1 MKKNQS
7 DTFLHVLVLIFV
19 IVLTILLFYYR
30 DEVKNLGIYGYPGIF
45 LISILANAT
54 IIIPIPGIL
63 ITTAMGAVFNP
74 IGVAFAAAGGSAL
87 GELTG
92 YLAGFGGQVIV
103 EKKDW
108 YVQVMEWMKKYG
120 NVTIFVLSL
129 IPNPLF
135 DLAGMA
141 AGTLKMPLWR
151 FLLFCFFGKLLKM
164 FVFAFLGAS
173 LVDAIMN

>member
-1 MKKNQS
+1 MNKNKR
-7 DTFLHVLVLIFV
+7 DTIFHILVLILV
-19 IVLTILLFYYR
+19 IALTILLFIFR
-30 DEVKNLGIYGYPGIF
+30 NEVKHLGIYGYPGIF
-45 LISILANAT
+45 IISIIANAT

-74 IGVAFAAAGGSAL
+74 LGVALAAGSGSAI

-92 YLAGFGGQVIV
+92 YLAGFGGQVII

-108 YVQVMEWMKKYG
+108 YERVMNWMKKYG
-120 NVTIFVLSL
+120 DVTIFTLSL

-141 AGTLKMPLWR
+141 AGTLKLPVWR
-151 FLLFCFFGKLLKM
+151 FLLACFLGKFLKM
-164 FVFAFLGAS
+164 LIFAYFGAR
-173 LVDAIMN
+173 VMNLFG

>member
-1 MKKNQS
+1 MNKNQR
-7 DTFLHVLVLIFV
+7 DTLLHVLVLILV
-19 IVLTILLFYYR
+19 VGLTLLIFIYR
-30 DEVKNLGIYGYPGIF
+30 DEVKHLGVYGYPGIF
-45 LISILANAT
+45 IISIIANAT
-54 IIIPIPGIL
+54 IIIPLPGIL

-74 IGVAFAAAGGSAL
+74 LGVALAAGAGSAI

-108 YVQVMEWMKKYG
+108 YERVMKWMKKYG
-120 NVTIFVLSL
+120 DITIFILSL

-141 AGTLKMPLWR
+141 AGSLKMPIWR
-151 FLLFCFFGKLLKM
+151 FLLAC
-164 FVFAFLGAS
+164 FLGKFVKMLIFAYFGARVIDLFS
-173 LVDAIMN
+173 

>member
-1 MKKNQS
+1 MNKNQH
-7 DTFLHVLVLIFV
+7 DTILHVLVLILV
-19 IVLTILLFYYR
+19 VGLTILLFIYR
-30 DEVKNLGIYGYPGIF
+30 KEVSHLGVYGYPGIF
-45 LISILANAT
+45 IISIIVNAT
-54 IIIPIPGIL
+54 IIIPLPGIL

-74 IGVAFAAAGGSAL
+74 LGVALVAGAGSTF

-108 YVQVMEWMKKYG
+108 YERVMKWMKKYG
-120 NVTIFVLSL
+120 DITIFTLAL

-141 AGTLKMPLWR
+141 AGTLKMPVWR
-151 FLLFCFFGKLLKM
+151 FLMACFLGKFGKMLI
-164 FVFAFLGAS
+164 FAYFGAKVIA
-173 LVDAIMN
+173 LFN

>member
-1 MKKNQS
+1 MKKNHR
-7 DTFLHVLVLIFV
+7 DTLLHVSALLLVIALTLLI
-19 IVLTILLFYYR
+19 FYYR
-30 DEVKNLGIYGYPGIF
+30 EEIKNLGVYGYPGIF
-45 LISILANAT
+45 LISIVANAT

-63 ITTAMGAVFNP
+63 ITTALGAVFNP
-74 IGVAFAAAGGSAL
+74 IGVAFAAAGGSAV

-92 YLAGFGGQVIV
+92 YLAGFGGQMIV

-108 YVQVMEWMKKYG
+108 YVRVMSWMKKYG
-120 NVTIFVLSL
+120 NVTIFILSL

-151 FLLFCFFGKLLKM
+151 FLFFCFLGKLLKM
-164 FVFAFLGAS
+164 FTFAFLGAS

>member
-1 MKKNQS
+1 MKKNHR
-7 DTFLHVLVLIFV
+7 DTILHVLVLILV
-19 IVLTILLFYYR
+19 IVLTFLIFHFR
-30 DEVKNLGIYGYPGIF
+30 DKVRNLGIYGYPGIF
-45 LISILANAT
+45 LISVLANAT
-54 IIIPIPGIL
+54 IIIPVPGIF

-74 IGVAFAAAGGSAL
+74 LGVAFAAAGGSAL

-92 YLAGFGGQVIV
+92 YLAGFGGQVII

-108 YVQVMEWMKKYG
+108 YTKVMAWMRKYG
-120 NVTIFVLSL
+120 DVTIFTLSL

-151 FLLFCFFGKLLKM
+151 FLLDCFLGKLLKM
-164 FVFAFLGAS
+164 LIFAFLGARLFDS
-173 LVDAIMN
+173 II

>member
-1 MKKNQS
+1 MQKNHR
-7 DTFLHVLVLIFV
+7 DTLLHLLVLLMVTAFT
-19 IVLTILLFYYR
+19 LLILYYR
-30 DEVKNLGIYGYPGIF
+30 DQIKALGIYGYPGIF

-63 ITTAMGAVFNP
+63 ITTAFGAVFNP

-87 GELTG
+87 GEVTG
-92 YLAGFGGQVIV
+92 YLAGFGGQVII

-108 YVQVMEWMKKYG
+108 YVRMMAWMKKYG
-120 NVTIFVLSL
+120 DVTIFALSL

-151 FLLFCFFGKLLKM
+151 FLIFCFLGKLFKM
-164 FVFAFLGAS
+164 LIFAFLGAS
-173 LVDAIMN
+173 LVNALIN

>member
-1 MKKNQS
+1 MKKNLR
-7 DTFLHVLVLIFV
+7 DIFLHVMVLILV
-19 IVLTILLFYYR
+19 ITLTILLLYFR
-30 DEVKNLGIYGYPGIF
+30 KEISHLGVYGYPGIF

-54 IIIPIPGIL
+54 IIIPLPGIF

-74 IGVAFAAAGGSAL
+74 FGVALAAASGSAI

-92 YLAGFGGQVIV
+92 YLAGFGGQVII
-103 EKKDW
+103 ENKKW
-108 YVQVMEWMKKYG
+108 YTRVMGWMRKYG
-120 NVTIFVLSL
+120 DVTIFILSL

-151 FLLFCFFGKLLKM
+151 FLMFCFFGKFLKM
-164 FVFAFLGAS
+164 LIFAFLGAK
-173 LVDAIMN
+173 LFDTII

>member
-1 MKKNQS
+1 MNKNQR
-7 DTFLHVLVLIFV
+7 DTIFHILVFTLV
-19 IVLTILLFYYR
+19 IALTILLFVFR
-30 DEVKNLGIYGYPGIF
+30 NEVKHLGIYGYPGIF
-45 LISILANAT
+45 IISIIANAT

-74 IGVAFAAAGGSAL
+74 LGVALTAGAGSAI

-92 YLAGFGGQVIV
+92 YLAGFGGQVII

-108 YVQVMEWMKKYG
+108 YERVMNWMKKYG
-120 NVTIFVLSL
+120 DVTIFTLSL

-141 AGTLKMPLWR
+141 AGTLKLPVWR
-151 FLLFCFFGKLLKM
+151 FLLAC
-164 FVFAFLGAS
+164 FLGKFVKMLIFAYFGAR
-173 LVDAIMN
+173 VMNLFS

>member
-1 MKKNQS
+1 M
-7 DTFLHVLVLIFV
+7 VLILV
-19 IVLTILLFYYR
+19 ITLTILLLYFR
-30 DEVKNLGIYGYPGIF
+30 KEVSTLGVYGYPGIF

-54 IIIPIPGIL
+54 IIIPLPGIF

-74 IGVAFAAAGGSAL
+74 FGVALAAASGSAI

-92 YLAGFGGQVIV
+92 YLAGFGGQVII
-103 EKKDW
+103 ENKKW
-108 YVQVMEWMKKYG
+108 YTRVMGWMRKYG
-120 NVTIFVLSL
+120 DVTIFILSL

-151 FLLFCFFGKLLKM
+151 FLMFCFFGKFLKM
-164 FVFAFLGAS
+164 LIFAFLGAK
-173 LVDAIMN
+173 LFDTII

>member
-1 MKKNQS
+1 VNKNQR
-7 DTFLHVLVLIFV
+7 DTIFHVLVLILV
-19 IVLTILLFYYR
+19 IALTILLFVFR
-30 DEVKNLGIYGYPGIF
+30 NEVKRLGVYGYPGIF
-45 LISILANAT
+45 IISIISNAT

-74 IGVAFAAAGGSAL
+74 LGVALAAGAGSAI

-92 YLAGFGGQVIV
+92 YLAGFGGQVII

-108 YVQVMEWMKKYG
+108 YERVMKWMKKYG
-120 NVTIFVLSL
+120 DVTIFTLSL

-141 AGTLKMPLWR
+141 AGTLKLPVWR
-151 FLLFCFFGKLLKM
+151 FLLACFLGKFLKM
-164 FVFAFLGAS
+164 LIFAYFGAR
-173 LVDAIMN
+173 VMNLFS

>member
-1 MKKNQS
+1 MNKNQR
-7 DTFLHVLVLIFV
+7 DTILHVLVL
-19 IVLTILLFYYR
+19 VLVLGLTVLLFIYR
-30 DEVKNLGIYGYPGIF
+30 NEVRHLGGYGYPGIF
-45 LISILANAT
+45 IISIIANAT

-74 IGVAFAAAGGSAL
+74 LGVALAAGAGSAI

-103 EKKDW
+103 EKRDW
-108 YVQVMEWMKKYG
+108 YERVMKWMKKYG
-120 NVTIFVLSL
+120 DITIFTLSL

-141 AGTLKMPLWR
+141 AGTLRMPVLA
-151 FLLFCFFGKLLKM
+151 C
-164 FVFAFLGAS
+164 FLGKFFKMIIFAYFGAKVMT
-173 LVDAIMN
+173 LFD

>member
-1 MKKNQS
+1 VNKNQR
-7 DTFLHVLVLIFV
+7 DTIFHVLVLILV
-19 IVLTILLFYYR
+19 IALTILLFVFR
-30 DEVKNLGIYGYPGIF
+30 NEVKRLGVYGYPGIF
-45 LISILANAT
+45 IISIIANAT

-74 IGVAFAAAGGSAL
+74 LGVALAAGAGSAI

-92 YLAGFGGQVIV
+92 YLAGFGGQVII

-108 YVQVMEWMKKYG
+108 YERVMKWMKKYG
-120 NVTIFVLSL
+120 DVTIFTLSL

-141 AGTLKMPLWR
+141 AGTLKLPVWR
-151 FLLFCFFGKLLKM
+151 FLLACFLGKFLKM
-164 FVFAFLGAS
+164 LIFAYFGAR
-173 LVDAIMN
+173 VMNLFS

>member
-1 MKKNQS
+1 VNKNQR
-7 DTFLHVLVLIFV
+7 DTIFHVLVLILV
-19 IVLTILLFYYR
+19 IALTILLFVFR
-30 DEVKNLGIYGYPGIF
+30 KEVKHLGIYGYPGIF
-45 LISILANAT
+45 IISIIANAT

-74 IGVAFAAAGGSAL
+74 LGVALAAGAGSAI

-92 YLAGFGGQVIV
+92 YLAGFGGQVII

-108 YVQVMEWMKKYG
+108 YERVMNWMKKYG
-120 NVTIFVLSL
+120 DVTIFTLSL

-141 AGTLKMPLWR
+141 AGTLKLPVWR
-151 FLLFCFFGKLLKM
+151 FLLACFLGKFLKM
-164 FVFAFLGAS
+164 LIFAYFGAR
-173 LVDAIMN
+173 VMNLFS

>member
-1 MKKNQS
+1 VNKNQR
-7 DTFLHVLVLIFV
+7 DTIFHILVFTLV
-19 IVLTILLFYYR
+19 IALTILLFIFR
-30 DEVKNLGIYGYPGIF
+30 NEVKHLGIYGYPGIF
-45 LISILANAT
+45 IISIIANAT

-74 IGVAFAAAGGSAL
+74 LGVALAAGAGSAI

-92 YLAGFGGQVIV
+92 YLAGFGGQVII

-108 YVQVMEWMKKYG
+108 YERVMKWMKKYG
-120 NVTIFVLSL
+120 DVTIFTLSL

-141 AGTLKMPLWR
+141 AGTLKLPVWR
-151 FLLFCFFGKLLKM
+151 FLLACFLGKFLKM
-164 FVFAFLGAS
+164 LIFAYFGAR
-173 LVDAIMN
+173 VMNLFS

>member
-1 MKKNQS
+1 MNNKLRG
-7 DTFLHVLVLIFV
+7 TLLHILVLVLV
-19 IVLTILLFYYR
+19 IGLTLLLFFFR
-30 DEVKNLGIYGYPGIF
+30 KEGSHLGIYGYPGIF

-54 IIIPIPGIL
+54 IIIPIPGIF

-74 IGVAFAAAGGSAL
+74 IGVAVAAGAGSAI

-103 EKKDW
+103 ENKEW
-108 YVQVMEWMKKYG
+108 YLKVMTWMKKYG
-120 NVTIFVLSL
+120 DVTIFILSL

-141 AGTLKMPLWR
+141 AGSLKMPVWR
-151 FLLFCFFGKLLKM
+151 FLLACFLGKLLKM
-164 FVFAFLGAS
+164 LIFAFLGARLMDS
-173 LVDAIMN
+173 FI